1 MKSTM
6 LASCLHDTIAYMIE
20 LKHVSKSYQQG
31 ETSIPVLTDVSL
43 TIQDGEHVAIVGA
56 SGSGK
61 STLLSLMSGMD
72 SPDSGEVW
80 IDGELVGT
88 LPSRALSRLRNEK
101 IGMIFQSFELVPAFT
116 ALENV
121 MLPLDIRSVKARE
134 AAARALDSVGL
145 SHRHDHL
152 PSMLSGGEAQ
162 RVAIARALAQEPKI
176 IFADEP
182 TGNLDPET
190 GKSVLALI
198 TASTL
203 SIRPTIVLITHDVAI
218 GRSMDRILKLEHRSV
233 TETTL

>member
-1 MKSTM
+1 
-6 LASCLHDTIAYMIE
+6 MIE
-20 LKHVSKSYQQG
+20 LKHVSKSYLQG
-31 ETSIPVLTDVSL
+31 DTAIPVLEDVSL

-72 SPDSGEVW
+72 TPDSGEVW
-80 IDGELVGT
+80 IDGEHIG
-88 LPSRALSRLRNEK
+88 ALAPPALARLRNEK
-101 IGMIFQSFELVPAFT
+101 IGIIFQSFELVPAFS
-116 ALENV
+116 AIENV
-121 MLPLDIRSVKARE
+121 MLPLDIRSVPARE
-134 AAARALDSVGL
+134 KAQSALASVGL
-145 SHRHDHL
+145 SHRLDHL

-162 RVAIARALAQEPKI
+162 RVAIARALAQEPRI

-198 TASTL
+198 KAQTA
-203 SIRPTIVLITHDVAI
+203 SIRPTIVLITHDVTI
-218 GRSMDRILKLEHRSV
+218 GRSMDRVLLLASRGV